1 MEPRPIPMIDRH
13 FIYFPVRELF
23 ADPAAVGL
31 AYEDVTFAAS
41 DGVSLHGWFV
51 PGRSDLTLLWCHG
64 NGGNISH
71 RLENLLLVH
80 NELGLNVFLF
90 DYRGYGRSEG
100 KPSEQG
106 TYLDAEAALHYL
118 DSRNDIHQDR
128 TIYLGSSLGGGV
140 AVELAMLRSPYGL
153 ILESTFPSIRYMA
166 RLSFPIL
173 PLHLFLQAR
182 YDSEAKIGRIDTP
195 LLILHGDKDDL
206 VPIQAGRRLF
216 DAAKDPKEFHT
227 IVGAGHNDTYLVGG
241 KAYWDAMGSFIDRLG
256 R

>member
-23 ADPAAVGL
+23 ADPAAIGL
-31 AYEDVTFAAS
+31 AYEEVNFVAG

-90 DYRGYGRSEG
+90 DYRGYGRSDG

-106 TYLDAEAALHYL
+106 TYLDAEAAL
-118 DSRNDIHQDR
+118 
-128 TIYLGSSLGGGV
+128 TIWTRGKTSCPIGSSTSAAPWEAEWPSSWRCC
-140 AVELAMLRSPYGL
+140 AVP
-153 ILESTFPSIRYMA
+153 T
-166 RLSFPIL
+166 
-173 PLHLFLQAR
+173 
-182 YDSEAKIGRIDTP
+182 D
-195 LLILHGDKDDL
+195 
-206 VPIQAGRRLF
+206 
-216 DAAKDPKEFHT
+216 
-227 IVGAGHNDTYLVGG
+227 
-241 KAYWDAMGSFIDRLG
+241 
-256 R
+256 

>member
-1 MEPRPIPMIDRH
+1 M
-13 FIYFPVRELF
+13 
-23 ADPAAVGL
+23 
-31 AYEDVTFAAS
+31 
-41 DGVSLHGWFV
+41 
-51 PGRSDLTLLWCHG
+51 TLLWCHG

-90 DYRGYGRSEG
+90 DYRGYGRSDG

-106 TYLDAEAALHYL
+106 TYLDAEAALSYL
-118 DSRNDIHQDR
+118 DSRKDILPDR
-128 TIYLGSSLGGGV
+128 IIYFGSSLGGGV

-153 ILESTFPSIRYMA
+153 ILESTFPSIPYMA
-166 RLSFPIL
+166 RLSFPVL
-173 PLHLFLQAR
+173 PLYLFLQAR
-182 YDSEAKIGRIDTP
+182 YDSEAKIGGVNAP
-195 LLILHGDKDDL
+195 LLMLHGDRDDL

-216 DAAKDPKEFHT
+216 DAARDPKEFHT

>member
-1 MEPRPIPMIDRH
+1 MIDRH

-23 ADPAAVGL
+23 ADPAAIGL
-31 AYEDVTFAAS
+31 AFEEVTFGAA

-90 DYRGYGRSEG
+90 DYRGYGRSDG

-106 TYLDAEAALHYL
+106 TYLDAEAALRYL
-118 DSRNDIHQDR
+118 DSRDDTRQDR
-128 TIYLGSSLGGGV
+128 TIYFGSSLGGGV
-140 AVELAMLRSPYGL
+140 AVELAVRRRPYGL
-153 ILESTFPSIRYMA
+153 ILESTFPSIPYMA
-166 RLSFPIL
+166 RVSFPIL

-182 YDSEAKIGRIDTP
+182 YDSEAKIGRVNAP
-195 LLILHGDKDDL
+195 LLMLHGDRDDL

-216 DAAKDPKEFHT
+216 EAARDPKDFHT
-227 IVGAGHNDTYLVGG
+227 ILGAGHNDTYLVGG
-241 KAYWDAMGSFIDRLG
+241 KAYWDAMSSFIDRLG

>member
-1 MEPRPIPMIDRH
+1 MIDRH

-23 ADPAAVGL
+23 ADPAAIGL
-31 AYEDVTFAAS
+31 AHEEVNFVAG

-51 PGRSDLTLLWCHG
+51 PGRSDVTLLWCHG

-90 DYRGYGRSEG
+90 DYRGYGRSDG

-106 TYLDAEAALHYL
+106 TYLDAEAALSFL
-118 DSRNDIHQDR
+118 DSRKDILPDR
-128 TIYLGSSLGGGV
+128 IIYFGSSLGGGV

-166 RLSFPIL
+166 RLAFPVL
-173 PLHLFLQAR
+173 PLYLFLQ
-182 YDSEAKIGRIDTP
+182 DTVR
-195 LLILHGDKDDL
+195 LRGED
-206 VPIQAGRRLF
+206 RRGERAVA
-216 DAAKDPKEFHT
+216 DAARRQGRPGT
-227 IVGAGHNDTYLVGG
+227 NTGG
-241 KAYWDAMGSFIDRLG
+241 QATLRCRQRSQGVPHHRWRRA
-256 R
+256 

>member
-1 MEPRPIPMIDRH
+1 MEPRPRPMIDRH

-23 ADPAAVGL
+23 ADPAAIGL
-31 AYEDVTFAAS
+31 AYEDVAFAAS

>member
-1 MEPRPIPMIDRH
+1 MRR
-13 FIYFPVRELF
+13 L
-23 ADPAAVGL
+23 
-31 AYEDVTFAAS
+31 TFVAG

-90 DYRGYGRSEG
+90 DYRGYGRSDG

-106 TYLDAEAALHYL
+106 TYLDAEAALRYL

-128 TIYLGSSLGGGV
+128 TIYFGSSLGGGV

-153 ILESTFPSIRYMA
+153 ILESTFPSIPYMA
-166 RLSFPIL
+166 RLSFPFL
-173 PLHLFLQAR
+173 PLYLFLQAR
-182 YDSEAKIGRIDTP
+182 YDSEAKIGGVERAVADATRRQGRP
-195 LLILHGDKDDL
+195 GPNTGGQATLRCRQRSQG
-206 VPIQAGRRLF
+206 VPH
-216 DAAKDPKEFHT
+216 HT
-227 IVGAGHNDTYLVGG
+227 WSGT
-241 KAYWDAMGSFIDRLG
+241 
-256 R
+256 

>member
-1 MEPRPIPMIDRH
+1 MPMIDRH

-23 ADPAAVGL
+23 ADPAAIGL
-31 AYEDVTFAAS
+31 AYEEVNFVAG

-51 PGRSDLTLLWCHG
+51 PGRSDVTLLWCHG

-71 RLENLLLVH
+71 RLENLQLVH

-106 TYLDAEAALHYL
+106 TYLDAEAALSYL
-118 DSRNDIHQDR
+118 DSRKDILPDR
-128 TIYLGSSLGGGV
+128 IIYFGSSLGGGV

-166 RLSFPIL
+166 RLAFPVL
-173 PLHLFLQAR
+173 PLYLFLRTR
-182 YDSEAKIGRIDTP
+182 YDSEAKIGGVNAP
-195 LLILHGDKDDL
+195 LLMLHGDRDDL